1 MKPARKPIVI
11 ELEQI
16 PPTEQRLPLPPLPL
30 SVVPVVYALPVREYE
45 LPLPVVVTEF
55 PLEVEEE
62 VAELW
67 MVEREP
73 KVVRK
78 VLPVYPD
85 SARMALIEGKVFARG
100 AGGAGGAGRAYRP
113 DQRAA
118 GVSPGGGVGGQ
129 GVGVYA
135 GGAE

>member
-1 MKPARKPIVI
+1 M
-11 ELEQI
+11 
-16 PPTEQRLPLPPLPL
+16 
-30 SVVPVVYALPVREYE
+30 SVVYVPRVRDYE

-85 SARMALIEGKVFARG
+85 SARMALIEGKVFARVLV
-100 AGGAGGAGRAYRP
+100 GRERRVEHIDRISGPLVFHREVASAA
-113 DQRAA
+113 RAWEFTPA
-118 GVSPGGGVGGQ
+118 VQNDRAVKVWVSLPF
-129 GVGVYA
+129 A
-135 GGAE
+135 FELE

>member
-1 MKPARKPIVI
+1 M
-11 ELEQI
+11 
-16 PPTEQRLPLPPLPL
+16 PL
-30 SVVPVVYALPVREYE
+30 SVVSVVYVPRVRDYE

-62 VAELW
+62 VAESW

-85 SARMALIEGKVFARG
+85 SARMALIEGKVFARVLV
-100 AGGAGGAGRAYRP
+100 AGGAGRAYRP

-118 GVSPGGGVGGQ
+118 GVSSRSGVGGQ